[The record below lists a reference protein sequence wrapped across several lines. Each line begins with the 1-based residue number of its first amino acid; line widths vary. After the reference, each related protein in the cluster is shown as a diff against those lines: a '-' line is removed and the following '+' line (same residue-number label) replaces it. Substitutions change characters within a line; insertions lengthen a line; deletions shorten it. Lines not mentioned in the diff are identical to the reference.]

1 MIMKT
6 TLRLLALLALVIVNL
21 HASAQIFYKVEGNG
35 LEKPSYLFGTHH
47 LAPLSEFN
55 SIPEA
60 VAAFNEAETVVG
72 ELDMTDMM
80 AVAQALQPYMTAPQ
94 DSTLSKLYTPEK
106 LDRLSKEFSR
116 WSGGVSL
123 AMLDAMKPMVPNS
136 MVAVAMIMDQLPD
149 FNANEQLDTYFQLK
163 GRQLGKEIVGLET
176 AAQQGE
182 YLYGSTSIADQA
194 DALAETLEDPQKAID
209 GARRLNQAY
218 RDHDIEA
225 LLRETMAEEE
235 KGAGFMAVI
244 LDHRNADWLTKL
256 PVLLKE
262 SPSFV
267 AVGALHLV
275 GEKGIV
281 AGLRNLGYTVTPIR

>member
-1 MIMKT
+1 MIKKKT
-6 TLRLLALLALVIVNL
+6 LSLLALLAIVL
-21 HASAQIFYKVEGNG
+21 LTVPASAQIFYKVEGNG

-47 LAPLSEFN
+47 LAPLSEFT

-60 VAAFNEAETVVG
+60 VAAFNEAGTVVG

-80 AVAQALQPYMTAPQ
+80 AVAQALQPYMMAPQ
-94 DSTLSKLYTPEK
+94 DSTLSRLYTPEK
-106 LDRLSKEFSR
+106 LDSLSKEFSR

-123 AMLDAMKPMVPNS
+123 SMLDAMKPMVPNS
-136 MVAVAMIMDQLPD
+136 MVAVAMVMDQLPD
-149 FNANEQLDTYFQLK
+149 FNANEQLDTYFQLQ
-163 GRQLGKEIVGLET
+163 GRQLGKKIIGLET
-176 AAQQGE
+176 AEPQGQ

-194 DALAETLEDPQKAID
+194 DALVETLENPQKAID
-209 GARRLNQAY
+209 GAKRLNQAY
-218 RDHDIEA
+218 RDHDIDA
-225 LLRETMAEEE
+225 LLRETLAEEE
-235 KGAGFMAVI
+235 KSAGFMAVI

-256 PVLLKE
+256 PSLMKE

-275 GEKGIV
+275 GDKGIV